1 MYLVCLVNYVRRSR
15 KPVRRLPFGRDTT
28 GDMQFFLHIFNR
40 ICFEL
45 STLLWTARGCVDG
58 VRFYGPL
65 QSESEFRHHLP
76 VVLGIH
82 NLPFGT
88 CIWRTAGRCCRNYI
102 SNRSG
107 SWKLT
112 ASTHGQVGL
121 GPILTY

>member
-1 MYLVCLVNYVRRSR
+1 MFVDRVNQLGISRSEEI
-15 KPVRRLPFGRDTT
+15 RLEICRC
-28 GDMQFFLHIFNR
+28 LHIFNR

-45 STLLWTARGCVDG
+45 STLLWTARECIDG

-65 QSESEFRHHLP
+65 RFESEFRHHLP

-82 NLPFGT
+82 NLPFET
-88 CIWRTAGRCCRNYI
+88 CIWRTAGRCCPN
-102 SNRSG
+102 SVSDRSG

-112 ASTHGQVGL
+112 ASTHGRVGL

>member
-1 MYLVCLVNYVRRSR
+1 MYLVYLVNYVRRSR

-28 GDMQFFLHIFNR
+28 GDMQFFLHIFNL

-58 VRFYGPL
+58 VSFYGSL
-65 QSESEFRHHLP
+65 RSRSEFRLHLL
-76 VVLGIH
+76 VVLEIH

-88 CIWRTAGRCCRNYI
+88 CIWRTTGRCYRN
-102 SNRSG
+102 SVSGRSG

-112 ASTHGQVGL
+112 ASTHGRVRLGL
-121 GPILTY
+121 IFTY